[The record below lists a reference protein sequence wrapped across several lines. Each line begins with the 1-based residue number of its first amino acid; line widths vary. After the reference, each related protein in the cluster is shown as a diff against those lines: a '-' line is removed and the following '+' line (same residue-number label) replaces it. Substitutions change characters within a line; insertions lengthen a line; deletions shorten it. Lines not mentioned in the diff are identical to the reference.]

1 MASIKTYLV
10 VSSPDDPT
18 SVRGHSVIEEY
29 DLDLHTEQESKDNQ
43 CASVTF
49 VHESTL
55 EEHSDMTGPAR
66 ELSTAF
72 PDATVVL
79 HVIEERFDHIE
90 RLQMHIYSGGKEAGE
105 VEHGYIFN
113 IGGE

>member
-1 MASIKTYLV
+1 MASQITYVV
-10 VSSPDDPT
+10 VSSPNDL
-18 SVRGHSVIEEY
+18 SLVREHAVIEEY
-29 DLDLHTEQESKDNQ
+29 DFHTHAHQKKETDQ

-49 VHESTL
+49 VHETTL
-55 EEHSDMTGPAR
+55 EDGTDMTKPAK

-90 RLQMHIYSGGKEAGE
+90 RLQMKMYSEGKYAGE